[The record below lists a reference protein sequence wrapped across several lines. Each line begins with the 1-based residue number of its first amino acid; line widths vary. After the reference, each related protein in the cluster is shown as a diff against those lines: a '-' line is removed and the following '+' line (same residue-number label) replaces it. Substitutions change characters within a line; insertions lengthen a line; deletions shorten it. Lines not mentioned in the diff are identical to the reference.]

1 MTITFRGSTAVVTGA
16 SSGIGVVVAARLAA
30 RGADLLLVARRE
42 DRLTEL
48 AQRLRDDHGVRTT
61 VVAADLATPDGVTAV
76 VEAARATGSPVG
88 TLVNNAGFGT
98 YGDLVTEDP
107 DRLGTEIDLNV
118 RALTTLTRV
127 LLPDLLAHGSG
138 AVVNVAS
145 TAAFQ
150 PVPRMAVYGATKA
163 YVLSLTEALSVELRG
178 SGVHAITLCPGPTRT
193 EFFDV
198 VGTEDAAVGRF
209 ETPDQ
214 VADTLFRALDR
225 RRPPATVV
233 SGRANA
239 AAAAL
244 AGMLPRRIVL
254 AVSARL
260 TSGRPRGAVS
270 VSP

>member
-1 MTITFRGSTAVVTGA
+1 MTLDLHGSSAVVTGA
-16 SSGIGVVVAARLAA
+16 SSGIGAVVAARLAA
-30 RGADLLLVARRE
+30 RGADLVLVARRT
-42 DRLTEL
+42 DRLEEL
-48 AQRLRDDHGVRTT
+48 AARLRAEHGVEAD
-61 VVAADLATPDGVTAV
+61 VVPADLRTSDGVTAV
-76 VEAARATGSPVG
+76 VKAARAATKPVG

-98 YGDLVTEDP
+98 HGALLEEDP
-107 DRLGTEIDLNV
+107 ERIEDEVALNV
-118 RALTTLTRV
+118 AALTDLTRA
-127 LLPDLLAHGSG
+127 LLPDLVAHGSG

-163 YVLSLTEALSVELRG
+163 YVLSFTEALSVELRG
-178 SGVHAITLCPGPTRT
+178 TGVHAITLCPGATRT

-209 ETPDQ
+209 QTPEQ

-239 AAAAL
+239 L
-244 AGMLPRRIVL
+244 AGAVVGALPRRVVL
-254 AVSARL
+254 AAASRL
-260 TSGRPRGAVS
+260 TAG
-270 VSP
+270 